1 MSGGPSVRASPASDL
16 YTTNVEAA
24 ENVRA
29 TLVRSAISASAWGVI
44 IDLSDTTNWPHNA
57 TGQVIISLTSLI
69 VDKASSTQGSMAF
82 YLATRVGTTDGD
94 ATLLSGVGF
103 SQAEVDSIER
113 DVNYSPSQ
121 LRCLVQGG
129 LTPHIITNGRIVN
142 DTGIRSD
149 LALDSPLGA
158 GTVIPQVG
166 DILVRY
172 THTAGGA
179 WTGGTSLMYRGASVN
194 A

>member
-1 MSGGPSVRASPASDL
+1 MPIPTVRSSPAADQ
-16 YTTNVEAA
+16 YTTNVEAQ

-29 TLVRSAISASAWGVI
+29 TLVRSAIAASAWGVI
-44 IDLSDTTNWPHNA
+44 IDLSDTTNWPHNE
-57 TGQVIISLTSLI
+57 TGQVIIAVTSLI
-69 VDKASSTQGSMAF
+69 VDKAASTQGSMAF
-82 YLATRVGTTDGD
+82 YLVTRVGTTDGD
-94 ATLLSGVGF
+94 ATLLTGVGF

-121 LRCLVQGG
+121 IRCLVQAGA
-129 LTPHIITNGRIVN
+129 TPHLITNGRLVN
-142 DTGIRSD
+142 DTGIRST
-149 LALDSPLGA
+149 LALDIPLGT
-158 GTVIPQVG
+158 GTVVPQVG

-179 WTGGTSLMYRGASVN
+179 WTGGASLMYRGATVN